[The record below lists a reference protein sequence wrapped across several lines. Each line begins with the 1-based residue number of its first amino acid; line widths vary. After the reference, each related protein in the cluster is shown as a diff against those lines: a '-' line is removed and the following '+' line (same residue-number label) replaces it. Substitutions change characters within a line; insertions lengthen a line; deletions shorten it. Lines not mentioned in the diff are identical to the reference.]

1 MNEFRNPKKLGLALG
16 GGGARGLA
24 HIGVL
29 KVLENAG
36 IQPDL
41 LVGTSMGGMI
51 AAMYAAGVSPAD
63 MEAEALR
70 RSSTRQIV
78 KLVDINPSV
87 RGLMKG
93 VRIYNLLADTLGP
106 DLTFADL
113 NLPVAMLAVDVKTGK
128 EVVIREGKVTDAVRA
143 TISVPG
149 VFVPFDL
156 PPYRL
161 IDGGVL
167 NNVPVDITHQMGAE
181 IVIAVDV
188 MPDFQQN
195 QAGEA
200 PVVLPLDPPRLPQTV
215 KDIAHIL
222 YVMISAMTN
231 YHLKIDPPD
240 LLLRPDIPNDLDILM
255 SFDRPDEAVAAGE
268 KAAQEA
274 LPQIQALLRV

>member
-24 HIGVL
+24 HIGIL

-113 NLPVAMLAVDVKTGK
+113 NLPVAMLAVDV
-128 EVVIREGKVTDAVRA
+128 REGKVTDAVRA

>member
-24 HIGVL
+24 HIGIL

-70 RSSTRQIV
+70 RCSTRQIV

-167 NNVPVDITHQMGAE
+167 NN
-181 IVIAVDV
+181 
-188 MPDFQQN
+188 
-195 QAGEA
+195 
-200 PVVLPLDPPRLPQTV
+200 L
-215 KDIAHIL
+215 
-222 YVMISAMTN
+222 SC
-231 YHLKIDPPD
+231 HLGK
-240 LLLRPDIPNDLDILM
+240 
-255 SFDRPDEAVAAGE
+255 
-268 KAAQEA
+268 QEA
-274 LPQIQALLRV
+274 E